1 MQDFLH
7 NIFSRGSQ
15 ARTDHPVVSMG
26 GVSSNSAS
34 LTYDVAHFD
43 STGNLLVNVAVG
55 GGGAASGT
63 ATSNVVASQSGSWT
77 VAVSQG
83 TITALAI
90 WTQRLDATNDAV
102 TVYQNVSNSNWT
114 VIASQSG
121 NWTTA
126 ISGGTMTAAALLAGT
141 MTVQALLAGTVTVS
155 SVLSGTM
162 SSILV
167 GQARTTDPGPA
178 FADGTRAPI
187 ITDSLGK
194 QIVLPGAA
202 GDQHVD
208 GAIIVAGVLSTTLFA
223 AVGIGRRIAVQSILA
238 TGSGSQIVRVVLQ
251 GGPSNRTLGFV
262 APTGGFSLNAGGAPL
277 YITSASTALS
287 VAGDVTSTFNIFA
300 SGYAMSN

>member
-7 NIFSRGSQ
+7 SIFSRGSQ
-15 ARTDHPVVSMG
+15 AATFHPVVSIG

-55 GGGAASGT
+55 GGGGASGT
-63 ATSNVVASQSGSWT
+63 ATSNVIASQSGSWT

-90 WTQRLDATNDAV
+90 WTQRLDATNDAI

-121 NWTTA
+121 NWTAA
-126 ISGGTMTAAALLAGT
+126 ISGGTMTAA
-141 MTVQALLAGTVTVS
+141 ALLAGTVTVS

-208 GAIIVAGVLSTTLFA
+208 GAIIVAGVLSTTLIA